1 MTQQSMTTRQ
11 TMTALFDD
19 RADATKAIDE
29 LVKAGIPRASIKVM
43 PETDATTASGT
54 VDRSYDTDRDD
65 KGFFASLSDLFLP
78 EEDRTTYSEAM
89 HRGSIMVTVT
99 VDQVQAERAEDI
111 LEEYG
116 TVDLEERESS
126 WRAEG
131 WQGHTP
137 RTAPVMDVATTK
149 EASVPVAARSVNDGE
164 EVIPVVEE
172 QLRVGKRDVSRG
184 RVKVRSYVV
193 ETPVS
198 EQVSLRTESVHVERR
213 PVDRAL
219 TGDENLFQDRTIEAA
234 ATSEEAVVSKEA
246 RVTGEVVIKKD
257 VEQRTETV
265 SDTVRSTKVDVE
277 DDRAVTEKTVSDSTG
292 VPSTTRKI

>member
-1 MTQQSMTTRQ
+1 MTQQTMTARQ
-11 TMTALFDD
+11 TMTALFDN
-19 RADATKAIDE
+19 RNDAMRAIDE
-29 LVKAGIPRASIKVM
+29 LVSAGISRTSITLM
-43 PETDATTASGT
+43 PEDDSASSPATGL
-54 VDRSYDTDRDD
+54 SYDTDRDE
-65 KGFFASLSDLFLP
+65 KGFLASLADFFLP
-78 EEDRTTYSEAM
+78 DEDRSTYAEAM
-89 HRGSIMVTVT
+89 HRGSSMVTVM
-99 VDQVQAERAEDI
+99 VDPAQAERAEDI

-116 TVDLEERESS
+116 TVDLEERESA

-131 WQGHTP
+131 WQGYTP
-137 RTAPVMDVATTK
+137 GTTAMNVATTR
-149 EASVPVAARSVNDGE
+149 EANVPTTGRVAGAGE

-213 PVDRAL
+213 PADRAAAV
-219 TGDENLFQDRTIEAA
+219 GDDAFRERTIEAE

-246 RVTGEVVIKKD
+246 RVTGEVVVKKG

-265 SDTVRSTKVDVE
+265 SDKVRSTKVDVE
-277 DDRAVTEKTVSDSTG
+277 DDRVATDRATLNRSV
-292 VPSTTRKI
+292 

>member
-1 MTQQSMTTRQ
+1 
-11 TMTALFDD
+11 MTALFDN
-19 RADATKAIDE
+19 RSDAMRAIDE
-29 LVKAGIPRASIKVM
+29 LVSAGISRTSITLM
-43 PETDATTASGT
+43 PEDDSTSSPATGS
-54 VDRSYDTDRDD
+54 SYDIDRDE
-65 KGFFASLSDLFLP
+65 KGFFASLADFFLP
-78 EEDRTTYSEAM
+78 DEDRSIYAEAM
-89 HRGSIMVTVT
+89 HRGSTMVTVT
-99 VDQVQAERAEDI
+99 VDAAQAERAEDI

-116 TVDLEERESS
+116 TVDLEERESA

-131 WQGHTP
+131 WQGYTP
-137 RTAPVMDVATTK
+137 ATPNMNVATTK
-149 EASVPVAARSVNDGE
+149 EASVSTASRAADSGE

-213 PVDRAL
+213 PVDRVLSVGNDA
-219 TGDENLFQDRTIEAA
+219 FQERTIEAQ
-234 ATSEEAVVSKEA
+234 ATSEEAVISKEA
-246 RVTGEVVIKKD
+246 RVTGEVVVKKG

-277 DDRAVTEKTVSDSTG
+277 DDRVATDKTTLNRTDEKSLKRS
-292 VPSTTRKI
+292 I

>member
-1 MTQQSMTTRQ
+1 MTQQTTTMQQ
-11 TMTALFDD
+11 TITALFDD
-19 RADATKAIDE
+19 RGDAMRAIDE
-29 LVKAGIPRASIKVM
+29 LVKAGIPRAGIKLM
-43 PETDATTASGT
+43 PETDTHSTSGT
-54 VDRSYDTDRDD
+54 VASSYDTERDD

-78 EEDRTTYSEAM
+78 DDDRSTYSEAM
-89 HRGSIMVTVT
+89 HRGSSMVTVA
-99 VDQVQAERAEDI
+99 VEPSEAERAEDI
-111 LEEYG
+111 LEEFG
-116 TVDLEERESS
+116 TVDLDERESS

-131 WQGHTP
+131 WEGNNSRP
-137 RTAPVMDVATTK
+137 ALLDVATTK
-149 EASVPVAARSVNDGE
+149 EASVPTAARSVNDGE

-219 TGDENLFQDRTIEAA
+219 TGDENLFQDRTIEAE

-246 RVTGEVVIKKD
+246 RVTGEVLIKKA
-257 VEQRTETV
+257 VEQRTETI

-277 DDRAVTEKTVSDSTG
+277 DDRAVTETTVSDSTV
-292 VPSTTRKI
+292 VPSATHRT

>member
-1 MTQQSMTTRQ
+1 MTNQQ

-19 RADATKAIDE
+19 RGDAIKAIDE
-29 LVKAGIPRASIKVM
+29 LISAGVSRSSITLM
-43 PETDATTASGT
+43 PENDSAASAVAGS
-54 VDRSYDTDRDD
+54 SYDTDRDE
-65 KGFFASLSDLFLP
+65 KGFFASLADFFLP
-78 EEDRTTYSEAM
+78 DEDRSTYAEAM
-89 HRGSIMVTVT
+89 HRGSSMVTVT
-99 VDQVQAERAEDI
+99 VDGAQADQAEDI

-116 TVDLEERESS
+116 TVDLEERESA

-137 RTAPVMDVATTK
+137 GTAMNVATTR
-149 EASVPVAARSVNDGE
+149 EASVSTASRAADAGE
-164 EVIPVVEE
+164 DVIPVVEE
-172 QLRVGKRDVSRG
+172 QLRVGKRDVGRG

-213 PVDRAL
+213 PVDRAAAV
-219 TGDENLFQDRTIEAA
+219 GDDAFRERRIEAK

-246 RVTGEVVIKKD
+246 RVTGEVVVKKG

-277 DDRAVTEKTVSDSTG
+277 DNRVAPDKTTLDRTDEKALKRPV
-292 VPSTTRKI
+292 

>member
-1 MTQQSMTTRQ
+1 MTQQ

-19 RADATKAIDE
+19 RSDAMKAIDE
-29 LVKAGIPRASIKVM
+29 LVRAGVSRTSITLM
-43 PETDATTASGT
+43 PENESASSPVTGS
-54 VDRSYDTDRDD
+54 SYDTDRDE
-65 KGFFASLSDLFLP
+65 KGFFASLGDFLLP
-78 EEDRTTYSEAM
+78 DEDRSTYAEAM
-89 HRGSIMVTVT
+89 HRGSSMVTVM
-99 VDQVQAERAEDI
+99 VDPAQAERAEDI

-116 TVDLEERESS
+116 TVDLEERESA

-131 WQGHTP
+131 WQGYTP
-137 RTAPVMDVATTK
+137 GTTAMNVATTR
-149 EASVPVAARSVNDGE
+149 EANVPTTGRVAGAGE

-213 PVDRAL
+213 PVDRAAAV
-219 TGDENLFQDRTIEAA
+219 GDDAFRERTIEAR

-246 RVTGEVVIKKD
+246 RVTGEVVVKKG

-265 SDTVRSTKVDVE
+265 SDKVRSTKVDVE
-277 DDRAVTEKTVSDSTG
+277 DDRVATDKATLKRSV
-292 VPSTTRKI
+292 

>member
-1 MTQQSMTTRQ
+1 MTQQTMTARQ
-11 TMTALFDD
+11 TMTALFDN
-19 RADATKAIDE
+19 RSDAMRAIDE
-29 LVKAGIPRASIKVM
+29 LVSAGISRTSITLM
-43 PETDATTASGT
+43 PEDDSPSSPATGL
-54 VDRSYDTDRDD
+54 SYDTDRDE
-65 KGFFASLSDLFLP
+65 KGFLASLADFFLP
-78 EEDRTTYSEAM
+78 DEDRSTYAEAM
-89 HRGSIMVTVT
+89 HRGSSMVTVM
-99 VDQVQAERAEDI
+99 VDPAQAERAEDI

-116 TVDLEERESS
+116 TVDLEERESA

-131 WQGHTP
+131 WQGYTP
-137 RTAPVMDVATTK
+137 GTTAMNVATTR
-149 EASVPVAARSVNDGE
+149 EANVPTTGRVAGAGE

-213 PVDRAL
+213 PVDRA
-219 TGDENLFQDRTIEAA
+219 TAVGDDAFRERTIEAR

-246 RVTGEVVIKKD
+246 RVTGEVVVKKG

-265 SDTVRSTKVDVE
+265 SDKVRSTKVDVE
-277 DDRAVTEKTVSDSTG
+277 DDRVATDRATLNRSV
-292 VPSTTRKI
+292 

>member
-1 MTQQSMTTRQ
+1 MTQETMTTRQ

-19 RADATKAIDE
+19 RSDAMKAIDE
-29 LVKAGIPRASIKVM
+29 LINAGISRTSITLM
-43 PETDATTASGT
+43 PEDDSASSPVTGS
-54 VDRSYDTDRDD
+54 SYDTSRDE
-65 KGFFASLSDLFLP
+65 KGFFASLGDFFLP
-78 EEDRTTYSEAM
+78 DEDRSTYAEAM
-89 HRGSIMVTVT
+89 HRGSTMVTVT
-99 VDQVQAERAEDI
+99 VDAAQAERAEDI

-116 TVDLEERESS
+116 TVDLEERESA

-131 WQGHTP
+131 WQGYTP
-137 RTAPVMDVATTK
+137 GTTAMNVATTR
-149 EASVPVAARSVNDGE
+149 EASVSTASRTADGGE
-164 EVIPVVEE
+164 DVIPVVEE

-213 PVDRAL
+213 PVDRVVSV
-219 TGDENLFQDRTIEAA
+219 GDDAFRERTIEAE

-246 RVTGEVVIKKD
+246 RVTGEVVVKKG

-277 DDRAVTEKTVSDSTG
+277 DNRVAPDKTTLDRTDEKSLKRSV
-292 VPSTTRKI
+292 

>member
-1 MTQQSMTTRQ
+1 MTQQTTTRQ
-11 TMTALFDD
+11 QTITALFDD
-19 RADATKAIDE
+19 RSDAMRAIDE
-29 LVKAGIPRASIKVM
+29 LVKSGIPRTGINLM
-43 PETDATTASGT
+43 PEADTHAASGGT
-54 VDRSYDTDRDD
+54 GSSYDTERDE

-78 EEDRTTYSEAM
+78 DDDRSTYSEAM
-89 HRGSIMVTVT
+89 HRGSSMVTVA
-99 VDQVQAERAEDI
+99 VEPSQAERAEDI
-111 LEEYG
+111 LEEFG
-116 TVDLEERESS
+116 TVDLDERESS

-131 WQGHTP
+131 WQGNASRP
-137 RTAPVMDVATTK
+137 ASMDVATTR
-149 EASVPVAARSVNDGE
+149 EASTPTAIHAADGGE

-219 TGDENLFQDRTIEAA
+219 TGDENLFQDRTIEAE
-234 ATSEEAVVSKEA
+234 ATSEEAVISKEA
-246 RVTGEVVIKKD
+246 RVTGEVLIKKA

-265 SDTVRSTKVDVE
+265 SDTLRSTKVEVE
-277 DDRAVTEKTVSDSTG
+277 DDRAVTDTTVSDGTG
-292 VPSTTRKI
+292 VPSATRKI